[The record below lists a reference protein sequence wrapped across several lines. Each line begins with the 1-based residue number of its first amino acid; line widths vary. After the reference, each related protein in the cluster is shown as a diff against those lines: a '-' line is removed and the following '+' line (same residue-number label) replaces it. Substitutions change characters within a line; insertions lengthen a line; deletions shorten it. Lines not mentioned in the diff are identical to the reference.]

1 MEIKNHKCYN
11 EKAETELEPNAWI
24 QGQLGSMNSVLKFL
38 TEFKPEFVED
48 YTQHFTKRIK
58 NAIDSI
64 EKKDGYYDFPAIE
77 EKFEFLDKYPKLRIL
92 TREFLLAH
100 VNPMRKSPT
109 KPEKFLAYGFNH
121 SMAFRRISYHR
132 VKSFAE
138 LLGKEE
144 GIKLYTKILTRMI
157 EVASKK
163 SPEKSDISNTKY
175 CEKAIKSWCEYGMA
189 NFTSCVLDEDMTVFR
204 FDSCFAHEV
213 LKDFNDPD
221 IAYYASCYGAD
232 LPVFNEGRII
242 CVKRT
247 QTLHHEPFCDELY
260 WDSRVHNDPEMPSS
274 DFLKNMG
281 KEKGEKK

>member
-1 MEIKNHKCYN
+1 MEMKTHKCYN
-11 EKAETELEPNAWI
+11 EKAETELEPISWI
-24 QGQLGSMNSVLKFL
+24 QGQLGSMNSVIKYL
-38 TEFKPEFVED
+38 TEFKADFVEK
-48 YTQHFTKRIK
+48 YIQHLTKRIK
-58 NAIDSI
+58 KAIESI
-64 EKKDGYYDFPAIE
+64 EKKDGYYDFTIG
-77 EKFEFLDKYPKLRIL
+77 EKFEFLDKYPELRTL
-92 TREFLLAH
+92 TQEFLLAH
-100 VNPMRKSPT
+100 VNPIRKSP
-109 KPEKFLAYGFNH
+109 KDPEKFLAYGYNH

-138 LLGKEE
+138 MLGKEE

-189 NFTSCVLDEDMTVFR
+189 DFASCVLDEHMTVFR

-232 LPVFNEGRII
+232 LPVFNEGRTIR
-242 CVKRT
+242 VRRA
-247 QTLHHEPFCDELY
+247 QTLHHADFCDELY
-260 WDSRVHNDPEMPSS
+260 WDSRVHDNPKQPSL
-274 DFLKNMG
+274 DFIRKI
-281 KEKGEKK
+281 GEK

>member
-1 MEIKNHKCYN
+1 MKIKNHKCYN
-11 EKAETELEPNAWI
+11 EKAETELEPIVWI
-24 QGQLGSMNSVLKFL
+24 KGQLGSMNSVLKYL

-48 YTQHFTKRIK
+48 YIQHLTKRIETT
-58 NAIDSI
+58 IDSI

-77 EKFEFLDKYPKLRIL
+77 DKFEFLDKYPKLRKL
-92 TREFLLAH
+92 THEFLLAH

-109 KPEKFLAYGFNH
+109 DSEKYLAYGYNH

-163 SPEKSDISNTKY
+163 NPPKSEMTNTKY
-175 CEKAIKSWCEYGMA
+175 CERVIKNWCEYGMA
-189 NFTSCVLDEDMTVFR
+189 DFTSCVLDEHMTVFR

-232 LPVFNEGRII
+232 LPAFNEGRII

-247 QTLHHEPFCDELY
+247 QTLHHEDFCDELY
-260 WDSRVHNDPEMPSS
+260 WDSRVHNNPEMPSN
-274 DFLKNMG
+274 DFLRKMV
-281 KEKGEKK
+281 KE